1 MWKKNA
7 KSHLTIRILF
17 VAIRILSLEPS
28 YSFPTPFRMV
38 SKADFIGLF
47 AAVTEIL
54 NTGCLIVLGKI
65 IVHAYIRAKEMWF
78 VKRQ

>member
-1 MWKKNA
+1 
-7 KSHLTIRILF
+7 
-17 VAIRILSLEPS
+17 
-28 YSFPTPFRMV
+28 MV